1 MKCTKI
7 ISVFSQGSASDP
19 AAEATMLLW
28 TSQSVGEGI
37 PCPHSPPTQSMPGP
51 VFKYDH
57 LALLHTK
64 KTISYRKQCLTAQT
78 RNSRAGCFRSF
89 ARGSCLRDTSATAAL
104 HCADWLSRGTSC
116 KAHTRPSTTTRTN
129 IENFTPST
137 WSHRAPSA
145 TLTPSALSVPRQPR
159 ADHKIWPKGTETGV
173 RSCKFFT
180 HWPQSKV
187 KYTDI
192 AVRCLTC
199 HTATGTHMP
208 YRMTQCYL
216 PPGRG
221 DILTFTPAE
230 SGTRL
235 SDPGG
240 MQGWVKI
247 NS

>member
-116 KAHTRPSTTTRTN
+116 KAHTTPPGLLLPLEQTLRTSPLAHGL
-129 IENFTPST
+129 I
-137 WSHRAPSA
+137 
-145 TLTPSALSVPRQPR
+145 ALPLQLSRLRHSLFHGSSEQITKFGPKAPRQVYAHASFSPT
-159 ADHKIWPKGTETGV
+159 DHK
-173 RSCKFFT
+173 
-180 HWPQSKV
+180 V
-187 KYTDI
+187 K
-192 AVRCLTC
+192 
-199 HTATGTHMP
+199 
-208 YRMTQCYL
+208 
-216 PPGRG
+216 
-221 DILTFTPAE
+221 
-230 SGTRL
+230 
-235 SDPGG
+235 
-240 MQGWVKI
+240 
-247 NS
+247 